1 MKWLNR
7 ITGRGKAGAEIPSIV
22 AFHEIDTWL
31 EKVSELLFRGMGANT
46 MALYEEMADKRE
58 ELKQYISELRDAEP
72 KADMP
77 AQITKIG
84 LLSRDKMVKLLYSLC
99 DKIVIPSQTDY
110 KTVLNFH
117 KMASHNIESVLAKI
131 SKNIYYVRSLFPD
144 EAREVEANLNQL
156 RDILNRLI
164 APMKGKES
172 KIMDLSRVQTLIQR
186 IREQMAEIESERE
199 EIRAEEEERSAI
211 EHEIELSERRLR
223 AIEEESEW
231 KQLKEYEA
239 ELTAVEGEL
248 NTLSHDINNLFTP
261 LQKSLSLLKKQDRS
275 GRVSLSPA
283 VRKAVTAILSSPVQA
298 LNEDEDIEDYLRSIR
313 AVILEMD
320 ALKERTRDRALKWID
335 HLLNTDTDLSG
346 IRARY
351 ELLSSRAEELRRELS
366 ALEITKEKERLE
378 HAITA
383 AKGQL
388 TRLDDLI
395 AKRRRSI
402 ELQKKELAAKEIMLQ
417 KELEEITGKR
427 IEVKFE

>member
-7 ITGRGKAGAEIPSIV
+7 ITGRAVAEIPSIV
-22 AFHEIDTWL
+22 AFHEMDTWL
-31 EKVSELLFRGMGANT
+31 EKVSELLFRGLGTNT
-46 MALYEEMADKRE
+46 MALYEEIADKRE
-58 ELKQYISELRDAEP
+58 ELKQYISELRNAEP

-110 KTVLNFH
+110 KTVLDFH
-117 KMASHNIESVLAKI
+117 NMAYHSIESVLAKI
-131 SKNIYYVRSLFPD
+131 FKNIYYVRSLFPD
-144 EAREVEANLNQL
+144 EVREVETNLNQL
-156 RDILNRLI
+156 RDILDRLI
-164 APMKGKES
+164 APMKGKET
-172 KIMDLSRVQTLIQR
+172 KVIDLSRVHALIQR
-186 IREQMAEIESERE
+186 IREQMAEIESEKE
-199 EIRAEEEERSAI
+199 KIRAEEEERAAI
-211 EHEIELSERRLR
+211 KHEIELSERKLQV
-223 AIEEESEW
+223 IEEEAEW
-231 KQLKEYEA
+231 KRLKEYEA
-239 ELTAVEGEL
+239 ELTAIGEEL
-248 NTLSHDINNLFTP
+248 NTLIQDINNLFTP
-261 LQKSLSLLKKQDRS
+261 LQKPLSLLKKQDRT
-275 GRVSLSPA
+275 GRINLSPT
-283 VRKAVTAILSSPVQA
+283 VRTVITSILSSPVQA
-298 LNEDEDIEDYLRSIR
+298 LNEDIEDYLRSIR

-351 ELLSSRAEELRRELS
+351 ELLSSRAEEVRSKLS
-366 ALEITKEKERLE
+366 ALEITKEKEGLE

-383 AKGQL
+383 ARGQL

-395 AKRRRSI
+395 AKRRRGI
-402 ELQKKELAAKEIMLQ
+402 ESQEKELVANEILLQ

>member
-7 ITGRGKAGAEIPSIV
+7 ITGRAVAEIPSIV
-22 AFHEIDTWL
+22 AFHEMDTWL
-31 EKVSELLFRGMGANT
+31 EKVSELLFRGLGTNT
-46 MALYEEMADKRE
+46 MALYEEIADKRE
-58 ELKQYISELRDAEP
+58 ELKQYISELRNAEP

-110 KTVLNFH
+110 KTVLDFH
-117 KMASHNIESVLAKI
+117 NMAYHSIESVLAKI
-131 SKNIYYVRSLFPD
+131 FKNIYYVRSLFPD
-144 EAREVEANLNQL
+144 EVREVETNLNQL
-156 RDILNRLI
+156 RDILDRLI
-164 APMKGKES
+164 APMKGKET
-172 KIMDLSRVQTLIQR
+172 KVIDLSRVHALIQR
-186 IREQMAEIESERE
+186 IREQMAEIESEKE
-199 EIRAEEEERSAI
+199 KIRAEEEERAAI
-211 EHEIELSERRLR
+211 KHEIELSERKLQV
-223 AIEEESEW
+223 IEEEAEW
-231 KQLKEYEA
+231 KRLKEYEA
-239 ELTAVEGEL
+239 ELTAIEEEL
-248 NTLSHDINNLFTP
+248 NTLRQDINNLFTP
-261 LQKSLSLLKKQDRS
+261 LQKPLSLLKKQDRT
-275 GRVSLSPA
+275 GRINLSPT
-283 VRKAVTAILSSPVQA
+283 VRTVITSILSSPIQA
-298 LNEDEDIEDYLRSIR
+298 LNEDIEDYLRSIR

-351 ELLSSRAEELRRELS
+351 ELLSSRAEEVRSKLS
-366 ALEITKEKERLE
+366 ALEITKEKEGLE

-383 AKGQL
+383 ARGQL

-395 AKRRRSI
+395 AKRRRGI
-402 ELQKKELAAKEIMLQ
+402 ESQEKELVANEILLQ

>member
-7 ITGRGKAGAEIPSIV
+7 ITGRAGAEIPSIV

-31 EKVSELLFRGMGANT
+31 EKVSESLFGMGTNT

-58 ELKQYISELRDAEP
+58 ELRQNVSELRDAEP

-99 DKIVIPSQTDY
+99 DKIVIPAQTDY
-110 KTVLNFH
+110 RTVLDFH
-117 KMASHNIESVLAKI
+117 KMASHSIESVLAKI

-156 RDILNRLI
+156 RDILDRLV

-172 KIMDLSRVQTLIQR
+172 KIMDLSRVHALINA

-199 EIRAEEEERSAI
+199 KIRVEEEERSAI

-223 AIEEESEW
+223 TMEEEAEW
-231 KQLKEYEA
+231 KRLKEYEA
-239 ELTAVEGEL
+239 ELTAIEGEL
-248 NTLSHDINNLFTP
+248 NTLRHDVNNLFTP
-261 LQKSLSLLKKQDRS
+261 LQKPLSLLKKQDRS

-283 VRKAVTAILSSPVQA
+283 VRKAITAILSSPVQA
-298 LNEDEDIEDYLRSIR
+298 LNEDIEDYLRSIR
-313 AVILEMD
+313 AVIIEMD
-320 ALKERTRDRALKWID
+320 AIKERTRDRALKWID
-335 HLLNTDTDLSG
+335 HLLNSGTDMSG

-366 ALEITKEKERLE
+366 ALEITNEKERLE

-395 AKRRRSI
+395 AKRRRGI
-402 ELQKKELAAKEIMLQ
+402 ESQAKELAANEIMLQ
-417 KELEEITGKR
+417 EELENITGKR

>member
-7 ITGRGKAGAEIPSIV
+7 ITGKAGAEIPSIV

-31 EKVSELLFRGMGANT
+31 EKISESLFRGMGTNT
-46 MALYEEMADKRE
+46 MALYDEMANKRE
-58 ELKQYISELRDAEP
+58 ELRQSVSELRDAEP

-99 DKIVIPSQTDY
+99 DKIVIPAQTDY
-110 KTVLNFH
+110 RTVLDFH
-117 KMASHNIESVLAKI
+117 KMASHSIESVLAKI

-156 RDILNRLI
+156 RDILDRLV

-172 KIMDLSRVQTLIQR
+172 KITDLSRVHALIKA

-199 EIRAEEEERSAI
+199 KIRVEEEERSAI

-223 AIEEESEW
+223 RMEEEAEW
-231 KQLKEYEA
+231 KRLKEYEA
-239 ELTAVEGEL
+239 ELTAIEEEL
-248 NTLSHDINNLFTP
+248 NTLRQDINNLFTP
-261 LQKSLSLLKKQDRS
+261 LQKPLSLLKKQDRS
-275 GRVSLSPA
+275 GRVSLPPA
-283 VRKAVTAILSSPVQA
+283 VRKAITAILSSPVQA
-298 LNEDEDIEDYLRSIR
+298 LNEDIEDYLRSIR

-320 ALKERTRDRALKWID
+320 AIKERTRDRTLKWID
-335 HLLNTDTDLSG
+335 HLLNSGTDMSG

-351 ELLSSRAEELRRELS
+351 ELLLSRAEELRRELS
-366 ALEITKEKERLE
+366 ALEITNEKKRLE

-395 AKRRRSI
+395 AKRRRGI
-402 ELQKKELAAKEIMLQ
+402 ESHAKELEAKEMMLQ
-417 KELEEITGKR
+417 KELENITGKR

>member
-7 ITGRGKAGAEIPSIV
+7 ITGRSRAVAEIPSIV
-22 AFHEIDTWL
+22 AFHEMDTWL
-31 EKVSELLFRGMGANT
+31 EKVSELLFRGLGTNT
-46 MALYEEMADKRE
+46 MALYEEIADKRE
-58 ELKQYISELRDAEP
+58 ELKQYISELRNAEP

-110 KTVLNFH
+110 KTVLDFH
-117 KMASHNIESVLAKI
+117 NMAYHSIESVLAKI
-131 SKNIYYVRSLFPD
+131 FKNIYYVRSLFPD
-144 EAREVEANLNQL
+144 EVREVETNLNQL
-156 RDILNRLI
+156 RDILDRLI
-164 APMKGKES
+164 APMKGKET
-172 KIMDLSRVQTLIQR
+172 KVIDLSRVHALIQR
-186 IREQMAEIESERE
+186 IREQMAEIESEKE
-199 EIRAEEEERSAI
+199 KIRAEEEERSAI
-211 EHEIELSERRLR
+211 KHEIELSERKLQV
-223 AIEEESEW
+223 IEEEAEW
-231 KQLKEYEA
+231 KRLKEYEA
-239 ELTAVEGEL
+239 ELTAIEEEL
-248 NTLSHDINNLFTP
+248 NTLRQDINNLFTP
-261 LQKSLSLLKKQDRS
+261 LQKPLSLLKKQDRT
-275 GRVSLSPA
+275 GRINLSPT
-283 VRKAVTAILSSPVQA
+283 VRTVITSILSSPVQA
-298 LNEDEDIEDYLRSIR
+298 LNEDIEDYLRSIR

-351 ELLSSRAEELRRELS
+351 ELLSSRAEEVRSKLS
-366 ALEITKEKERLE
+366 ALEITKEKEGLE

-383 AKGQL
+383 ARGQL

-395 AKRRRSI
+395 AKRRRGI
-402 ELQKKELAAKEIMLQ
+402 ESQEKELVANEILLQ

>member
-7 ITGRGKAGAEIPSIV
+7 ITGRSRAVAEIPSIV
-22 AFHEIDTWL
+22 AFHEMDTWL
-31 EKVSELLFRGMGANT
+31 EKVSELLFRGLGTNT
-46 MALYEEMADKRE
+46 MALYEEIADKRE
-58 ELKQYISELRDAEP
+58 ELKQYISELRNAEP

-110 KTVLNFH
+110 KTVLDFH
-117 KMASHNIESVLAKI
+117 NMAYHSIESVLAKI
-131 SKNIYYVRSLFPD
+131 FRNIYYVRSLFPD
-144 EAREVEANLNQL
+144 EVREVETNLNQL
-156 RDILNRLI
+156 RDILDRLI
-164 APMKGKES
+164 APMKGKET
-172 KIMDLSRVQTLIQR
+172 KVIDLSRVHALIQR
-186 IREQMAEIESERE
+186 IREQMAEIESEKE
-199 EIRAEEEERSAI
+199 KIRAEEEERAAI
-211 EHEIELSERRLR
+211 KHEIELSERKLQV
-223 AIEEESEW
+223 IEEEAEW
-231 KQLKEYEA
+231 KRLKEYEA
-239 ELTAVEGEL
+239 ELTAIGEEL
-248 NTLSHDINNLFTP
+248 NTLRQDINNLFTP
-261 LQKSLSLLKKQDRS
+261 LQKPLSLLKKQDRT
-275 GRVSLSPA
+275 GRINLSPT
-283 VRKAVTAILSSPVQA
+283 VRTVITSILSSPVQA
-298 LNEDEDIEDYLRSIR
+298 LNEDIEDYLRSIR

-351 ELLSSRAEELRRELS
+351 ELLSSRAEEVRSKLS
-366 ALEITKEKERLE
+366 ALEITKEKEGLE

-383 AKGQL
+383 ARGQL

-395 AKRRRSI
+395 AKRRRGI
-402 ELQKKELAAKEIMLQ
+402 ESQEKELVANEILLQ

>member
-7 ITGRGKAGAEIPSIV
+7 ITGRAGAEIPSIV

-31 EKVSELLFRGMGANT
+31 EKISESLFRGMGTNT
-46 MALYEEMADKRE
+46 MALYDEMADKRE
-58 ELKQYISELRDAEP
+58 ELRQNVSELRDAEP

-99 DKIVIPSQTDY
+99 DKIVIPAQTDY
-110 KTVLNFH
+110 RTVLDFH
-117 KMASHNIESVLAKI
+117 KMASHSIESVLAKI

-156 RDILNRLI
+156 RDILDRLV

-172 KIMDLSRVQTLIQR
+172 KIMDLSRVHALIKA

-199 EIRAEEEERSAI
+199 RIRVEEEERSAI

-223 AIEEESEW
+223 TMEEEAEW
-231 KQLKEYEA
+231 KRLKEYEA
-239 ELTAVEGEL
+239 ELTAIEEEL
-248 NTLSHDINNLFTP
+248 DTLRQDINNLFTP
-261 LQKSLSLLKKQDRS
+261 LQKPLSLLKKQDRS
-275 GRVSLSPA
+275 GRVSLSPT
-283 VRKAVTAILSSPVQA
+283 VRKAITAILSSPVQA
-298 LNEDEDIEDYLRSIR
+298 LNEDIEDYLRSIR

-320 ALKERTRDRALKWID
+320 AIKERTRDRALKWID
-335 HLLNTDTDLSG
+335 HLLNSGTDMSG

-366 ALEITKEKERLE
+366 ALEITNEKERLE

-395 AKRRRSI
+395 AKRRRGI
-402 ELQKKELAAKEIMLQ
+402 ESQAKELAAKEIMLQ
-417 KELEEITGKR
+417 KELENITGKR

>member
-7 ITGRGKAGAEIPSIV
+7 ITGRAGAEIPSIV

-31 EKVSELLFRGMGANT
+31 EKISESLFRGMGTNT
-46 MALYEEMADKRE
+46 MALYDEMADKRE
-58 ELKQYISELRDAEP
+58 ELRQSVSELRDAEP

-99 DKIVIPSQTDY
+99 DKIVIPAQTDY
-110 KTVLNFH
+110 RTVLDFH
-117 KMASHNIESVLAKI
+117 KMASHSIESVLAKI

-172 KIMDLSRVQTLIQR
+172 KIMDLSRVHALINA

-199 EIRAEEEERSAI
+199 RIRVEEEERSAI

-223 AIEEESEW
+223 TMEEEAEW

-239 ELTAVEGEL
+239 ELTAIEGEL
-248 NTLSHDINNLFTP
+248 NTLRHDINNLFTP
-261 LQKSLSLLKKQDRS
+261 LQKPLSLLKKQDRS
-275 GRVSLSPA
+275 GRVSLPPT
-283 VRKAVTAILSSPVQA
+283 VRKAITAILSSPVQA
-298 LNEDEDIEDYLRSIR
+298 LNEDIEDYLRSIR
-313 AVILEMD
+313 AVIIEMD
-320 ALKERTRDRALKWID
+320 AIKERTRDRALKWID
-335 HLLNTDTDLSG
+335 HLLNSGTDMSG

-395 AKRRRSI
+395 AKRRRGI
-402 ELQKKELAAKEIMLQ
+402 ESQAKELAANEIMLQ
-417 KELEEITGKR
+417 EELENITGKR

>member
-7 ITGRGKAGAEIPSIV
+7 ITGRAGAEIPSIV

-31 EKVSELLFRGMGANT
+31 EKVSESLFRGMGTNT

-58 ELKQYISELRDAEP
+58 ELRQNVSELRDAEP

-99 DKIVIPSQTDY
+99 DKIVIPAQTDY
-110 KTVLNFH
+110 RTVLDFH
-117 KMASHNIESVLAKI
+117 KMASHSIESVLAKI

-156 RDILNRLI
+156 RDILDRLV

-172 KIMDLSRVQTLIQR
+172 KIMDLSRVHALINA

-199 EIRAEEEERSAI
+199 KIRVEEEERSAI

-223 AIEEESEW
+223 TMEEEAEW
-231 KQLKEYEA
+231 KRLKEYEA
-239 ELTAVEGEL
+239 ELTAIEGEL
-248 NTLSHDINNLFTP
+248 NTLRQDINNLFTP
-261 LQKSLSLLKKQDRS
+261 LQKPLSLLKKQDRS

-283 VRKAVTAILSSPVQA
+283 VRKAITAILSSPVQA
-298 LNEDEDIEDYLRSIR
+298 LNEDIEDYLRSIR
-313 AVILEMD
+313 AVIIEMD
-320 ALKERTRDRALKWID
+320 AIKERTRDRALKWID
-335 HLLNTDTDLSG
+335 HLLNSGTDMSG

-366 ALEITKEKERLE
+366 ALEITNEKERLE

-395 AKRRRSI
+395 AKRRRGI
-402 ELQKKELAAKEIMLQ
+402 ESQAKELAAKEIMLRE
-417 KELEEITGKR
+417 ELENITGKR

>member
-7 ITGRGKAGAEIPSIV
+7 ITGRSRAVAEIPSIV
-22 AFHEIDTWL
+22 AFHEMDTWL
-31 EKVSELLFRGMGANT
+31 EKVSELLFRGLGTNT
-46 MALYEEMADKRE
+46 MALYEEIADKRE
-58 ELKQYISELRDAEP
+58 ELKQYISELRNAEP

-110 KTVLNFH
+110 KTVLDFH
-117 KMASHNIESVLAKI
+117 NMAYHSIESVLAKI
-131 SKNIYYVRSLFPD
+131 FKNIYYVRSLFPD
-144 EAREVEANLNQL
+144 EVREVETNLNQL
-156 RDILNRLI
+156 RDILDRLI
-164 APMKGKES
+164 APMKGKET
-172 KIMDLSRVQTLIQR
+172 KVIDLSRVHALIQR
-186 IREQMAEIESERE
+186 IREQMAEIESEKE
-199 EIRAEEEERSAI
+199 KIRAEEEERSAI
-211 EHEIELSERRLR
+211 KHEIELSERKLQV
-223 AIEEESEW
+223 IEEEAEW
-231 KQLKEYEA
+231 KRLKEYEA
-239 ELTAVEGEL
+239 ELTAIGEEL
-248 NTLSHDINNLFTP
+248 NTLIQDINNLFTP
-261 LQKSLSLLKKQDRS
+261 LQKPLSLLKKQDRT
-275 GRVSLSPA
+275 GRINLSPT
-283 VRKAVTAILSSPVQA
+283 VRTVITSILSSPVQA
-298 LNEDEDIEDYLRSIR
+298 LNEDIEDYLRSIR

-351 ELLSSRAEELRRELS
+351 ELLSSRAEEVRSKLS
-366 ALEITKEKERLE
+366 ALEITKEKEGLE

-383 AKGQL
+383 ARGQL

-395 AKRRRSI
+395 AKRRRGI
-402 ELQKKELAAKEIMLQ
+402 ESQEKELVANEILLQ

>member
-7 ITGRGKAGAEIPSIV
+7 ITGRAGAEIPSIV
-22 AFHEIDTWL
+22 AFHEIDIWL
-31 EKVSELLFRGMGANT
+31 EKVSESLFRGMGTNT

-58 ELKQYISELRDAEP
+58 ELRQNVSELRDAEP

-99 DKIVIPSQTDY
+99 DKIVIPAQTDY
-110 KTVLNFH
+110 RTVLDFH
-117 KMASHNIESVLAKI
+117 KMASHSIESVLAKI

-156 RDILNRLI
+156 RDILDRLV

-172 KIMDLSRVQTLIQR
+172 KIMDLSRVHALINA

-199 EIRAEEEERSAI
+199 KIRVEEEERSAI

-223 AIEEESEW
+223 TMEEEAEW
-231 KQLKEYEA
+231 KRLKEYEA
-239 ELTAVEGEL
+239 ELTAIEGEL
-248 NTLSHDINNLFTP
+248 NTLRQDINNLFTP
-261 LQKSLSLLKKQDRS
+261 LQKPLSLLKKQDRS

-283 VRKAVTAILSSPVQA
+283 VRKAITAILSSPVQA
-298 LNEDEDIEDYLRSIR
+298 LNEDIEDYLRSIR
-313 AVILEMD
+313 AVIIEMD
-320 ALKERTRDRALKWID
+320 AIKERTRDRALKWID
-335 HLLNTDTDLSG
+335 HLLNSGTDMSG

-366 ALEITKEKERLE
+366 ALEITNEKERLE

-395 AKRRRSI
+395 AKRRRGI
-402 ELQKKELAAKEIMLQ
+402 ESQAKELAANEIMLQ
-417 KELEEITGKR
+417 EELENITGKR

>member
-7 ITGRGKAGAEIPSIV
+7 ITGRAGAEIPSIV
-22 AFHEIDTWL
+22 AFHEIDIWL
-31 EKVSELLFRGMGANT
+31 EKISESLFRGMGTNT
-46 MALYEEMADKRE
+46 MALYDEMADKRE
-58 ELKQYISELRDAEP
+58 ELRQNVSELRDAEP

-99 DKIVIPSQTDY
+99 DKIVIPAQTDY
-110 KTVLNFH
+110 RTVLDFH
-117 KMASHNIESVLAKI
+117 KMASHSIESVLAKI

-156 RDILNRLI
+156 RDILDRLV

-172 KIMDLSRVQTLIQR
+172 KIMDLSRVHALINA

-199 EIRAEEEERSAI
+199 KIRVEEEERSAI

-223 AIEEESEW
+223 TMEEESEW
-231 KQLKEYEA
+231 KRLKEYEA
-239 ELTAVEGEL
+239 ELTAIEGEL
-248 NTLSHDINNLFTP
+248 NTLRQDINNLFTP
-261 LQKSLSLLKKQDRS
+261 LQKPLSLLKKLDRS

-283 VRKAVTAILSSPVQA
+283 VRKAITAILSSPVQA
-298 LNEDEDIEDYLRSIR
+298 LNEDIEDYLRSIR
-313 AVILEMD
+313 ALILEMD
-320 ALKERTRDRALKWID
+320 AIKERTRDRALKWID
-335 HLLNTDTDLSG
+335 HLLNSGTDMSG

-366 ALEITKEKERLE
+366 ALEITNEKERLE

-395 AKRRRSI
+395 AKRRRGI
-402 ELQKKELAAKEIMLQ
+402 ESQAKELAAKEMMLQ
-417 KELEEITGKR
+417 KELENITGKR

>member
-7 ITGRGKAGAEIPSIV
+7 ITGRSRAVAEIPSIV
-22 AFHEIDTWL
+22 AFHEMDTWL
-31 EKVSELLFRGMGANT
+31 EKVSELLFRGLGTNT
-46 MALYEEMADKRE
+46 MALYEEIADKRE

-99 DKIVIPSQTDY
+99 DKIDIPSQTDY
-110 KTVLNFH
+110 KTVLDFH
-117 KMASHNIESVLAKI
+117 NMAYHSIESVLAKI
-131 SKNIYYVRSLFPD
+131 FKNIYYVRSLFPD
-144 EAREVEANLNQL
+144 EVREVETNLNQL
-156 RDILNRLI
+156 RDILDRLI
-164 APMKGKES
+164 APMKGKET
-172 KIMDLSRVQTLIQR
+172 KVIDLSRVHALIQR
-186 IREQMAEIESERE
+186 IREQMAEIESEKE
-199 EIRAEEEERSAI
+199 KIRAEEEERAAI
-211 EHEIELSERRLR
+211 KHEIELSERKLQV
-223 AIEEESEW
+223 IEEEAEW
-231 KQLKEYEA
+231 KRLKEYEA
-239 ELTAVEGEL
+239 ELTAIEEEL
-248 NTLSHDINNLFTP
+248 NTLRQNINNLFTP
-261 LQKSLSLLKKQDRS
+261 LQKPLSLLKKQDRT
-275 GRVSLSPA
+275 GRINLSPT
-283 VRKAVTAILSSPVQA
+283 VRTVITSILSSPVQA
-298 LNEDEDIEDYLRSIR
+298 LNEDIEDYLRSIR

-351 ELLSSRAEELRRELS
+351 ELLSSRAEEVRSKLS
-366 ALEITKEKERLE
+366 ALEITKEKEGLE

-383 AKGQL
+383 ARGQL

-395 AKRRRSI
+395 AKRRRGI
-402 ELQKKELAAKEIMLQ
+402 ESQEKELVANEILLQ

>member
-7 ITGRGKAGAEIPSIV
+7 ITGRAGAEIPSIV

-31 EKVSELLFRGMGANT
+31 EKVSESLFGMGTNT

-58 ELKQYISELRDAEP
+58 ELRQNVSELRDAEP

-99 DKIVIPSQTDY
+99 DKIVIPAQTDY
-110 KTVLNFH
+110 RTVLDFH
-117 KMASHNIESVLAKI
+117 KMASHSIESVLAKI

-156 RDILNRLI
+156 RDILDRLV

-172 KIMDLSRVQTLIQR
+172 KIMDLSRVHALINA

-199 EIRAEEEERSAI
+199 KIRVEEEERSAI

-223 AIEEESEW
+223 TMEEEAEW
-231 KQLKEYEA
+231 KRLKEYEA
-239 ELTAVEGEL
+239 ELTAIEGEL
-248 NTLSHDINNLFTP
+248 NTLRHDVNNLFTP
-261 LQKSLSLLKKQDRS
+261 LQKPLSLLKKQDRS

-283 VRKAVTAILSSPVQA
+283 VRMAITAILSSPVQA
-298 LNEDEDIEDYLRSIR
+298 LNEDIEDYLRSIR
-313 AVILEMD
+313 AVIIEMD
-320 ALKERTRDRALKWID
+320 AIKERTRDRALKWID
-335 HLLNTDTDLSG
+335 HLLNSGTDMSG

-366 ALEITKEKERLE
+366 ALEITNEKERLE

-395 AKRRRSI
+395 AKRRRGI
-402 ELQKKELAAKEIMLQ
+402 ESQAKELAANEIMLQ
-417 KELEEITGKR
+417 EELENITGKR

>member
-7 ITGRGKAGAEIPSIV
+7 ITGRSRAVAEIPSIV
-22 AFHEIDTWL
+22 AFHEMDTWL
-31 EKVSELLFRGMGANT
+31 EKVSELLFRGLGTNT
-46 MALYEEMADKRE
+46 MALYEEIADKRE
-58 ELKQYISELRDAEP
+58 ELKQYISELRNAEP

-110 KTVLNFH
+110 KTVLDFH
-117 KMASHNIESVLAKI
+117 NMAYHSIESVLAKI
-131 SKNIYYVRSLFPD
+131 FKNIYYVRSLFPD
-144 EAREVEANLNQL
+144 EVREVETNLNQL
-156 RDILNRLI
+156 RDILDRLI
-164 APMKGKES
+164 APMKGKET
-172 KIMDLSRVQTLIQR
+172 KVIDLSRVHALIQR
-186 IREQMAEIESERE
+186 IREQMAEIESEKE
-199 EIRAEEEERSAI
+199 KIRAEEEERAAI
-211 EHEIELSERRLR
+211 KHEIELSERKLQV
-223 AIEEESEW
+223 IEEEAEW
-231 KQLKEYEA
+231 KRLKEYEA
-239 ELTAVEGEL
+239 ELTAIEEEL
-248 NTLSHDINNLFTP
+248 NTLRQDINNLFTP
-261 LQKSLSLLKKQDRS
+261 LQKPLSLLKKQDRT
-275 GRVSLSPA
+275 GRINLSPT
-283 VRKAVTAILSSPVQA
+283 VRTVITSILSSPVQA
-298 LNEDEDIEDYLRSIR
+298 LNEDIEDYLRSIR

-351 ELLSSRAEELRRELS
+351 ELLSSRAEEVRSKLS
-366 ALEITKEKERLE
+366 ALEITKEKEGLE

-383 AKGQL
+383 ARGQL

-395 AKRRRSI
+395 AKRRRGI
-402 ELQKKELAAKEIMLQ
+402 ESQEKELVANEILLQ

>member
-7 ITGRGKAGAEIPSIV
+7 ITGRAVAEIPSIV
-22 AFHEIDTWL
+22 AFHEMDTWL
-31 EKVSELLFRGMGANT
+31 EKVSELLFRGLGTNT
-46 MALYEEMADKRE
+46 MALYEEIADKRE

-110 KTVLNFH
+110 KTVLDFH
-117 KMASHNIESVLAKI
+117 NMAYHSIESVLAKI
-131 SKNIYYVRSLFPD
+131 FKNIYYVRSLFPD
-144 EAREVEANLNQL
+144 EVREVETNLNQL
-156 RDILNRLI
+156 RDILDRLI
-164 APMKGKES
+164 APMKGKET
-172 KIMDLSRVQTLIQR
+172 KVIDLSRVHALIQR
-186 IREQMAEIESERE
+186 IREQMAEIESEKE
-199 EIRAEEEERSAI
+199 KIRAEEEERAAI
-211 EHEIELSERRLR
+211 KHEIELSERKLQV
-223 AIEEESEW
+223 IEEEAEW
-231 KQLKEYEA
+231 KRLKEYEA
-239 ELTAVEGEL
+239 ELTAIGEEL
-248 NTLSHDINNLFTP
+248 NTLRQDINNLFTP
-261 LQKSLSLLKKQDRS
+261 LQKPLSLLKKQDRT
-275 GRVSLSPA
+275 GRINLSPT
-283 VRKAVTAILSSPVQA
+283 VRTVITSILSSPVQA
-298 LNEDEDIEDYLRSIR
+298 LNEDIEDYLRSIR

-351 ELLSSRAEELRRELS
+351 ELLSSRAEEVRSKLS
-366 ALEITKEKERLE
+366 ALEITKEKEGLE

-383 AKGQL
+383 ARGQL

-395 AKRRRSI
+395 AKRRRGI
-402 ELQKKELAAKEIMLQ
+402 ESQEKELVANEILLQ

>member
-7 ITGRGKAGAEIPSIV
+7 ITGRAGAEIPSIV

-31 EKVSELLFRGMGANT
+31 EKVSESLFGMGTNT

-58 ELKQYISELRDAEP
+58 ELRQNVSELRDAEP

-99 DKIVIPSQTDY
+99 DKIVIPAQTDY
-110 KTVLNFH
+110 RTVLDFH
-117 KMASHNIESVLAKI
+117 KMASHSIESVLAKI

-156 RDILNRLI
+156 RDILDRLV

-172 KIMDLSRVQTLIQR
+172 KIMDLSRVHALINA

-199 EIRAEEEERSAI
+199 KIRVEEEERSAI

-223 AIEEESEW
+223 TMEEEAEW
-231 KQLKEYEA
+231 KRLKEYEA
-239 ELTAVEGEL
+239 ELTAIEGEL
-248 NTLSHDINNLFTP
+248 NTLRHDVNNLFTP
-261 LQKSLSLLKKQDRS
+261 LQKPLSLLKKQDRS

-283 VRKAVTAILSSPVQA
+283 VRKAITAILSSPVQA
-298 LNEDEDIEDYLRSIR
+298 LNEDIEDYLRSIR
-313 AVILEMD
+313 AVIIEMD
-320 ALKERTRDRALKWID
+320 AIKERTRDRALKWID
-335 HLLNTDTDLSG
+335 HLLNSGTDMSG

-366 ALEITKEKERLE
+366 ALEITNEKERLE

-395 AKRRRSI
+395 AKRRRGI
-402 ELQKKELAAKEIMLQ
+402 ESQAKELAANEIMLRE
-417 KELEEITGKR
+417 ELENITGKR

>member
-7 ITGRGKAGAEIPSIV
+7 ITGRAGAEIPSIV

-31 EKVSELLFRGMGANT
+31 EKVSESLFGMGTNT
-46 MALYEEMADKRE
+46 MALYDEMADKRE
-58 ELKQYISELRDAEP
+58 ELRQNVSELRDAEP

-99 DKIVIPSQTDY
+99 DKIVIPAQTDCR
-110 KTVLNFH
+110 TVLDFH
-117 KMASHNIESVLAKI
+117 KMASHSIESVLAKI

-156 RDILNRLI
+156 RDILDRLV

-172 KIMDLSRVQTLIQR
+172 KIMDLSRVHALIKA

-199 EIRAEEEERSAI
+199 RIRVEEEERSTI

-223 AIEEESEW
+223 TMEEESEW
-231 KQLKEYEA
+231 KRLKEYEA
-239 ELTAVEGEL
+239 ELTAIEEEL
-248 NTLSHDINNLFTP
+248 NTLRQDINNLFTP
-261 LQKSLSLLKKQDRS
+261 LQKPLSLLKKQDRS
-275 GRVSLSPA
+275 GRVSLPPT
-283 VRKAVTAILSSPVQA
+283 VRKAITAILSSPVQA
-298 LNEDEDIEDYLRSIR
+298 LNEDIEDYLRSIR
-313 AVILEMD
+313 AVIIEMD
-320 ALKERTRDRALKWID
+320 AIKERTRDRALKWID
-335 HLLNTDTDLSG
+335 HLLNSGTDMSG

-395 AKRRRSI
+395 AKRRRGI
-402 ELQKKELAAKEIMLQ
+402 ESQAKELAANEIMLQ
-417 KELEEITGKR
+417 KELENITGKR

>member
-7 ITGRGKAGAEIPSIV
+7 ITGRAGAEIPSIV

-31 EKVSELLFRGMGANT
+31 EKVSESLFGMGTNT

-58 ELKQYISELRDAEP
+58 ELRQNVSELRDAEP

-99 DKIVIPSQTDY
+99 DKIVIPAQTDY
-110 KTVLNFH
+110 RTVLDFH
-117 KMASHNIESVLAKI
+117 KMASHSIESVLAKI

-156 RDILNRLI
+156 RDILDRLV

-172 KIMDLSRVQTLIQR
+172 KIMDLSRVHALINA

-199 EIRAEEEERSAI
+199 KIRVEEEERSAI

-223 AIEEESEW
+223 TMEEEAEW
-231 KQLKEYEA
+231 KRLKEYEA
-239 ELTAVEGEL
+239 ELTAIEGEL
-248 NTLSHDINNLFTP
+248 NTLRHDVNNLFTP
-261 LQKSLSLLKKQDRS
+261 LQKPLSLLKKQDRS

-283 VRKAVTAILSSPVQA
+283 VRKAITAILSSPVQA
-298 LNEDEDIEDYLRSIR
+298 LNEDIEDYLRSIR

-320 ALKERTRDRALKWID
+320 AIKERTRDRALKWID
-335 HLLNTDTDLSG
+335 HLLNSGTDMSG

-395 AKRRRSI
+395 AKRRRGI
-402 ELQKKELAAKEIMLQ
+402 ESQAKELAANEIMLQ
-417 KELEEITGKR
+417 EELENITGKR

>member
-31 EKVSELLFRGMGANT
+31 EKISESLFRGMGTNT
-46 MALYEEMADKRE
+46 IALYDEMADKRE
-58 ELKQYISELRDAEP
+58 ELRQSVSELRDAEP

-99 DKIVIPSQTDY
+99 DKIVIPAQADY
-110 KTVLNFH
+110 RTVLDFH
-117 KMASHNIESVLAKI
+117 KMASHSIESVLAKI

-144 EAREVEANLNQL
+144 EAKKVEANLNQL
-156 RDILNRLI
+156 RDILDRLV

-172 KIMDLSRVQTLIQR
+172 KIMDLSRVHALIKA

-199 EIRAEEEERSAI
+199 RIRVEEEERSAI

-223 AIEEESEW
+223 TMEEEAEW
-231 KQLKEYEA
+231 KRLKEYEA
-239 ELTAVEGEL
+239 ELTAIEEEL
-248 NTLSHDINNLFTP
+248 NTLRQDINNLFTP
-261 LQKSLSLLKKQDRS
+261 LQKPLSLLKKQDRS
-275 GRVSLSPA
+275 GRVSLSPT
-283 VRKAVTAILSSPVQA
+283 VRKAITAILSSPVQA
-298 LNEDEDIEDYLRSIR
+298 LNEDIEDYLRSIR
-313 AVILEMD
+313 AVINEMD
-320 ALKERTRDRALKWID
+320 AIKERTRDRALKWID
-335 HLLNTDTDLSG
+335 HLLNSGTDMSG

-395 AKRRRSI
+395 AKRRRGI
-402 ELQKKELAAKEIMLQ
+402 ESQAKELAANEIMLQ
-417 KELEEITGKR
+417 KELENITGKR

>member
-7 ITGRGKAGAEIPSIV
+7 ITGRAGTEIPSIV
-22 AFHEIDTWL
+22 AFNEIDTWL
-31 EKVSELLFRGMGANT
+31 EKISESLFRGMGTNT
-46 MALYEEMADKRE
+46 MALYDEMADKRE
-58 ELKQYISELRDAEP
+58 ELRQNVSELRDAEP

-99 DKIVIPSQTDY
+99 DKIVTPAQTDY
-110 KTVLNFH
+110 RTVLDFH
-117 KMASHNIESVLAKI
+117 KMASHSIESVLAKI
-131 SKNIYYVRSLFPD
+131 SKNIYYVRSLFPE
-144 EAREVEANLNQL
+144 EAREVETNLNQL
-156 RDILNRLI
+156 RDILDRLV

-172 KIMDLSRVQTLIQR
+172 KIMDLSRVHALIKA

-199 EIRAEEEERSAI
+199 RIRVEEEERSAI

-223 AIEEESEW
+223 MIEGESEW
-231 KQLKEYEA
+231 KRLKDYEA
-239 ELTAVEGEL
+239 ELTAIEEEL
-248 NTLSHDINNLFTP
+248 NTLRQDINNLFTP
-261 LQKSLSLLKKQDRS
+261 LQKPLSLLKKQDRS
-275 GRVSLSPA
+275 GRVSLSPT
-283 VRKAVTAILSSPVQA
+283 VRKAITAILSSPVQA
-298 LNEDEDIEDYLRSIR
+298 LNEDIEDYLRSIR

-320 ALKERTRDRALKWID
+320 AIKERTRDRALKWID
-335 HLLNTDTDLSG
+335 HLLNSGTDMSG

-395 AKRRRSI
+395 AKRRRGI
-402 ELQKKELAAKEIMLQ
+402 ESQAKELEAKEIMLQ
-417 KELEEITGKR
+417 KELENITGKR